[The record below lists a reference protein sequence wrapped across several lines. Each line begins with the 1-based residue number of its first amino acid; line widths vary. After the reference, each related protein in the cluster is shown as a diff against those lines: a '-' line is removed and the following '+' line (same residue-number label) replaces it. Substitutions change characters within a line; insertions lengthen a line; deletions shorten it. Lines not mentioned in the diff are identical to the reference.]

1 MAGLEDAAGVAR
13 RRRGPRIHFVN
24 EAKHMPKSNLN
35 KQSKRQRELAKHDKR
50 SAKDEKRAQRKAD
63 ARVERAVATGVP
75 PPPVAPPSPTSIAAA
90 AFIRSMKIRG

>member
-1 MAGLEDAAGVAR
+1 
-13 RRRGPRIHFVN
+13 
-24 EAKHMPKSNLN
+24 MPKSNLN

-50 SAKDEKRAQRKAD
+50 SAKDEKRAQRKQD

-75 PPPVAPPSPTSIAAA
+75 PPPVAPPSATSIAAA